1 MPNGNNNQVSSSH
14 IIKELIPGKNDDDYN
29 QIVNQSNNNN
39 QQPFIEN
46 YNEKDIAKAV
56 IDVMEEPEKN
66 VVEINTYKAE
76 K

>member
-1 MPNGNNNQVSSSH
+1 MSNNDKNEAQSPD
-14 IIKELIPGKNDDDYN
+14 IIEEIIPGKNDNYN
-29 QIVNQSNNNN
+29 DNHVNQSSNNN